1 MCIIAVYDFKSGIR
15 PTKQRVKNMMENN
28 PDGVGIAYNN
38 GKRVF
43 MSKALANVEQ
53 VMEFFEG
60 IPKGARDV
68 VFHARIAT
76 SGGISA
82 EKCHPYPLT
91 TDDDLLNAKQHLT
104 KKAVV
109 FHNGVLPVSIEKG
122 KNDTQTFI
130 KQSLAPLYNAS
141 AEALK
146 DGLFDELIELAIR
159 GSRIVIMYPDC
170 VRLYGSGWEADDGG
184 VVYSNTS
191 YTENTYKKW
200 SKWDD
205 EEWERYKNTRR
216 TGYGYGTNGGRGV
229 IV

>member
-15 PTKQRVKNMMENN
+15 PTKERVETMIKNN

-38 GKRVF
+38 GKRVYF
-43 MSKALANVEQ
+43 AKALTNAEK

-60 IPKGARDV
+60 IPKSARDV

-91 TDDDLLNAKQHLT
+91 ADDDLLNAKQHLT

-130 KQSLAPLYNAS
+130 KHSLAPLYNAS
-141 AEALK
+141 EEALR
-146 DGLFDELIELAIR
+146 DGAFDDLIELAIR
-159 GSRIVIMYPDC
+159 DSRLVIMYPDG
-170 VRLYGSGWEADDGG
+170 VRLYGSGWKADADG
-184 VVYSNTS
+184 VVYSNAS
-191 YTENTYKKW
+191 YKGNVYKRW
-200 SKWDD
+200 SRWDD
-205 EEWERYKNTRR
+205 DEWGAYARS
-216 TGYGYGTNGGRGV
+216 TGSAYGTNGGRGV